1 MQQKKTASILKLSL
15 PAVLVLLICFV
26 FPLLLILA
34 QTLSEDGLEYYIKFL
49 TDPFYLK
56 VLWRTVWISLVCTG
70 ISLLFGYPTAFF
82 LARTKSR
89 MKNMMLIITIFPF
102 LVSAVVRAYGWQ
114 VILGKRGILNQF
126 LQAAGLIHKPL
137 VILNTWVAVV
147 IGMVHLLI
155 PYMILSIAGVI
166 QNIDPNVEYA
176 SYSLGCSRYQTFRK
190 VLLPLSAP
198 GIISGCILVFTLSMT
213 SFVTPQLLGGA
224 KFVMMSQ
231 LVDSQI
237 NTVFNLSFA
246 SAISYILLFIILLF
260 QFLAVRSTAGI
271 MNRVGGG
278 GKRA

>member
-1 MQQKKTASILKLSL
+1 MSQRKKLSILGLSM
-15 PAVLVLLICFV
+15 PASFLLVICFV
-26 FPLLLILA
+26 FPLGYILVT
-34 QTLSEDGLEYYIKFL
+34 TLAEDGPEYYIKFL

-70 ISLLFGYPTAFF
+70 VSLLFGYPTAYF
-82 LARTKSR
+82 LARTRSR
-89 MKNMMLIITIFPF
+89 MKNMLLIVTIFPF

-114 VILGKRGILNQF
+114 VILGKRGIVNQF
-126 LQAAGLIHKPL
+126 LMAVGLVHKPL
-137 VILNTWVAVV
+137 VILNTWMAVV

-176 SYSLGCSRYQTFRK
+176 SYSLGCNKRETFWK
-190 VLLPLSAP
+190 VIFPLSAP
-198 GIISGCILVFTLSMT
+198 GIISGCILVFTLSIT

-246 SAISYILLFIILLF
+246 AAISYILLFIILLF
-260 QFLAVRSTAGI
+260 QFLANWSTKGI